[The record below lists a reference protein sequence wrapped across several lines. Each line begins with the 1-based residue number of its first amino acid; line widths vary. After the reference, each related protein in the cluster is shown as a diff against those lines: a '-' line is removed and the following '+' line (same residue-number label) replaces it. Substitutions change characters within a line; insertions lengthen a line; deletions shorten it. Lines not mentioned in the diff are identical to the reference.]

1 MSPGLAGGPLTTGQP
16 EKSYQM
22 TSALNVYAV
31 MIKGSQLHFQD
42 YSNEALFNLNSSNMW
57 KDCGHFAVISE
68 FKHAWS

>member
-42 YSNEALFNLNSSNMW
+42 YSYEALFNLNSSNM
-57 KDCGHFAVISE
+57 
-68 FKHAWS
+68 